1 MRILFSSTKGLGH
14 FRPLVPYAMAA
25 RVRGHSVCFATPD
38 GMDETL
44 KSYGLRAA
52 TPVGPE

>member
-14 FRPLVPYAMAA
+14 FRPLLPYALAA